1 MLKLKAMG
9 FASQTIRSS
18 ELMTPTSRARSRG
31 LFLGVDHSMV
41 AIILVGIGSSLG
53 GVLRY
58 LVSVWVYRVLDSPWF
73 PYGTLTVNVLGCLV
87 IGFLAGL
94 AESRAAFTSEL
105 RLFIFVGVLGGFTTF
120 SSSALETFSL
130 LRATEQVSA
139 LVNVGLQ
146 LLLGLLAVWVGN
158 ILAHAIGG

>member
-41 AIILVGIGSSLG
+41 AIILVGIGSFLG
-53 GVLRY
+53 GALRY

-105 RLFIFVGVLGGFTTF
+105 RLFIFVGVLGGLPLFHR
-120 SSSALETFSL
+120 
-130 LRATEQVSA
+130 LR
-139 LVNVGLQ
+139 
-146 LLLGLLAVWVGN
+146 WKPFP
-158 ILAHAIGG
+158 